1 MVRVTFLTASMVVT
15 LAAFFAPVA
24 QACEGDCR
32 NHPITFIKDKYKT
45 LLEKN
50 LNPLPATER
59 DHAIKLKDYATARMG
74 KVIDKAIF
82 SVYRANCNHE
92 PPRRPPSEICGSA
105 KSIACNA
112 AWDKSHSVFASTHK
126 AVLSILEQT
135 FQGESEQVRQAM
147 VENVRTACPANC
159 WDWVRPFQ
167 DLMLRWEQREH
178 PDAYGNTL
186 PNCEKGYLRY

>member
-1 MVRVTFLTASMVVT
+1 MVRVTFLTASMVVA
-15 LAAFFAPVA
+15 LAAFFMPVA
-24 QACEGDCR
+24 QAC
-32 NHPITFIKDKYKT
+32 DKYKT

-50 LNPLPATER
+50 LNSLPATER
-59 DHAIKLKDYATARMG
+59 DQASNLKDKATAQMG

-82 SVYRANCNHE
+82 SVYRANCDHK
-92 PPRRPPSEICGSA
+92 PPHRPPSEICGSA

-112 AWDKSHSVFASTHK
+112 AWDKHRSVFASTHK
-126 AVLSILEQT
+126 AVLRILDQT
-135 FQGESEQVRQAM
+135 YQGASEQVRQAM
-147 VENVRTACPANC
+147 VENVRTACPNNC

-186 PNCEKGYLRY
+186 PNCEEGRLGY